1 MPPIEDDDDDVFE
14 EAQDGSG
21 GTESGKP
28 KRSALDI
35 LRGRKEGSAGI
46 MMQSDGSF
54 TKDPMSG
61 VSQGIKFLIPGQKVH
76 FLNPFLK
83 KSVARFPATLLGKFS

>member
-83 KSVARFPATLLGKFS
+83 KV